1 MYAGEEEKGSS
12 VGVEVLADGK
22 VCKEHAQSS
31 LGEVQ
36 ECWIAVKIGQ
46 NLRIKVGLNMASRQY
61 QVDLNIDGV
70 LRNIWVSDTT
80 DTDEIRNNIIV
91 FSEGIHRT
99 GRSLRRGRLM
109 VGGFKTGLTSA
120 TCTHKFGQLTALMW
134 TPLWR
139 RTSRHKLRFPSVL

>member
-22 VCKEHAQSS
+22 VCKEHAQSN

-70 LRNIWVSDTT
+70 LRNIWVSNTT
-80 DTDEIRNNIIV
+80 DTDEIRNNLIV

-99 GRSLRRGRLM
+99 G
-109 VGGFKTGLTSA
+109 
-120 TCTHKFGQLTALMW
+120 ALPQTW
-134 TPLWR
+134 
-139 RTSRHKLRFPSVL
+139 